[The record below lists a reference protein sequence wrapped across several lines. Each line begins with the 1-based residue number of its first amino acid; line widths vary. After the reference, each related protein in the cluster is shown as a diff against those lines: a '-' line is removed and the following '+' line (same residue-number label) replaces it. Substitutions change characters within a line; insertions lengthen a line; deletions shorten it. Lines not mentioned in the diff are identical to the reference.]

1 MQLNTNSYFHCN
13 MYLLWIEPYLS
24 LLLISVSRYHLYV
37 YIYIHICINHHI
49 LPASLHLERTE
60 FWAVWLILAPAGGA
74 NGTAPGKRGKRS
86 EEKSGSDDFS
96 VRAVL

>member
-1 MQLNTNSYFHCN
+1 M
-13 MYLLWIEPYLS
+13 
-24 LLLISVSRYHLYV
+24 
-37 YIYIHICINHHI
+37 YIYIYICINHHI

-74 NGTAPGKRGKRS
+74 NGTAPGRGKRS

-96 VRAVL
+96 VVRAVL